1 MWIFDDV
8 WMCPKKKL
16 LRGEFHG
23 APVLAGA
30 ATPREPCAAELRVA
44 LRGCA
49 AALCRKLGAAGRAEV
64 ARLKWHKRFY
74 TDNVSDSSGSKV
86 SAFFFAPLSA
96 GLVFFLRSRTHL
108 RTLQLWFVS
117 LPGKGLGAC
126 LVDRITGR
134 SGLDDGIAR
143 CSGLNIGLFGRAL
156 EQLQNLE
163 ERQCC

>member
-1 MWIFDDV
+1 
-8 WMCPKKKL
+8 MCHQKL
-16 LRGEFHG
+16 LRGEFHR

-64 ARLKWHKRFY
+64 ARLKWHQRFGRR
-74 TDNVSDSSGSKV
+74 VF
-86 SAFFFAPLSA
+86 ARFLAPLSA

-134 SGLDDGIAR
+134 SGWMTGSLAVQASTLACLAGPWNS
-143 CSGLNIGLFGRAL
+143 CKT
-156 EQLQNLE
+156 
-163 ERQCC
+163 